1 MGIIDSI
8 RSIFRREDEAIVR
21 DAEEGNDAR
30 AAEQREAARE
40 DIEGVQADEIASRGL
55 QDPPGGTGRPF

>member
-8 RSIFRREDEAIVR
+8 RAIFRREDEAVVR
-21 DAEEGNDAR
+21 DAEESEDPR